1 MFPALVV
8 LFDDQ
13 NFAGAASTRSD
24 SFVPFATLGYVALL
38 YCIAYF
44 AGW

>member
-1 MFPALVV
+1 MFPTLEV
-8 LFDDQ
+8 LCGGQ

-38 YCIAYF
+38 CCIAYF
-44 AGW
+44 AG